1 MDVLKMITGLT
12 NKTCSICLFALL
24 FLVSACAEHIVS
36 DPTVVAAV
44 RYKSDEA
51 PYVELVTM
59 VRKSTDKGAHSALII
74 NASERV
80 IFDPAGTFQHAELA
94 EVEDVHHGATDRLV
108 SYYQRYHARFSH
120 YVHVQRV
127 YLDPATAEGL
137 LKRAQSNGAVSKM
150 FCSNET
156 ANVLKSVPQFSS
168 FRSSMFPEF
177 LRLDMAEIP
186 NVENY
191 YVDEDDDGQIVPTD

>member
-1 MDVLKMITGLT
+1 MFTSFFAPARAIGLIVLLGI
-12 NKTCSICLFALL
+12 I
-24 FLVSACAEHIVS
+24 SACAEHIVS
-36 DPTVVAAV
+36 DPDTVAAV

-59 VRKSTDKGAHSALII
+59 VKKSTGKGAHSALII

-80 IFDPAGTFQHAELA
+80 IFDPAGTFQHEELA

-120 YVHVQRV
+120 FVHVQRV
-127 YLDPATAEGL
+127 YLDPPTAERL
-137 LKRAQSNGAVSKM
+137 LLRARSNGAVGKM

-156 ANVLKSVPQFSS
+156 AEVMKSIPQFAF
-168 FRSSMFPEF
+168 FRTSMFPEN
-177 LRLDMAEIP
+177 LRVDMAKVS
-186 NVENY
+186 NVEDS
-191 YVDEDDDGQIVPTD
+191 YVYEDDDGQNVPTN